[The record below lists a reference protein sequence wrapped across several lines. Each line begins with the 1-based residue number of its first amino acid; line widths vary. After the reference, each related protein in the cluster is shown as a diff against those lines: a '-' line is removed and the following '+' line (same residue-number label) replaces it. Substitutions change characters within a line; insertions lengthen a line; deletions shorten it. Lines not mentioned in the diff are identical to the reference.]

1 VRSAAFSDEV
11 LNAGNNSALVELDT
25 DRVLV
30 LRLEERAAA
39 RARSLDEVRDE
50 IRATLHR
57 EAAAAAAVALGERL
71 LAALRAGTAMEEA
84 ARAEG
89 LVWSDKGTATRQ
101 DPGELDADA
110 ASALFKLPPPQG
122 APASFTGSRVAAGG
136 YSVLALLSVNQVE
149 LAPDEQREQRERVAT
164 TLESGLGEQ
173 GFAAV
178 MRALRKRAE
187 VEVLERNLRGE
198 DG

>member
-1 VRSAAFSDEV
+1 
-11 LNAGNNSALVELDT
+11 
-25 DRVLV
+25 
-30 LRLEERAAA
+30 
-39 RARSLDEVRDE
+39 
-50 IRATLHR
+50 
-57 EAAAAAAVALGERL
+57 
-71 LAALRAGTAMEEA
+71 
-84 ARAEG
+84 
-89 LVWSDKGTATRQ
+89 
-101 DPGELDADA
+101 
-110 ASALFKLPPPQG
+110 
-122 APASFTGSRVAAGG
+122 
-136 YSVLALLSVNQVE
+136 VLALLSVNQVE